1 MKLDDDIHNY
11 YEHLVLER
19 IAKLGLD
26 KTKTADYLA
35 DLCCLALN
43 QVPPRYIRFEVDM
56 AFYLPQSER
65 RQMEMNVE
73 YAISKALRFLND
85 AEKNEKPH
93 GPDSEDTES
102 MNMETEAS
110 VNLAAEDLKNDQCN
124 SIVVIVSALLSE
136 LTLSELALVGETK
149 DVDSKEL
156 KTKKLTVKY
165 WGEVWV
171 AGLQPH
177 PGT

>member
-26 KTKTADYLA
+26 KSKSADYLA

-65 RQMEMNVE
+65 KQMEMNVE

-85 AEKNEKPH
+85 AE
-93 GPDSEDTES
+93 PD
-102 MNMETEAS
+102 
-110 VNLAAEDLKNDQCN
+110 
-124 SIVVIVSALLSE
+124 
-136 LTLSELALVGETK
+136 
-149 DVDSKEL
+149 DVRSGSQKE
-156 KTKKLTVKY
+156 
-165 WGEVWV
+165 EQ
-171 AGLQPH
+171 AD
-177 PGT
+177 